1 MTSDVIEPDGKDWTW
16 VLREPCP
23 ECAFVAADVDPTTVG
38 PVIGTHVERWQR
50 VLARADVAVRP
61 QADRWSDLEYAC
73 HVRDVFSIFAGRVD
87 QMLAEDP
94 AHFANWDQDAAA
106 LENGYAHADPV
117 RVGEE
122 LAVEGR
128 ALSDTLARVGEGD
141 WARRGLRSNGSEFTT
156 ATLAQYLLH
165 DLEHHLVDVDG

>member
-23 ECAFVAADVDPTTVG
+23 ECAFVAADVDPATVG
-38 PVIGTHVERWQR
+38 SVIGTHVERWRR
-50 VLARADVAVRP
+50 VLVRADATVRP
-61 QADRWSDLEYAC
+61 RADRWSDLEYAF
-73 HVRDVFSIFAGRVD
+73 HVRDVFAVFAGRID
-87 QMLAEDP
+87 QMLSEDP

-106 LENGYAHADPV
+106 IEKGYAHADPV
-117 RVGEE
+117 VVAGE

-128 ALSDTLARVGEGD
+128 ALVDTLARVGEGD
-141 WARRGLRSNGSEFTT
+141 WQRRGLRSNGSEFTT

>member
-1 MTSDVIEPDGKDWTW
+1 MTTDVIEPDDKDWTW

-23 ECAFVAADVDPTTVG
+23 ECAFVAADVDPSCVG
-38 PVIGTHVERWQR
+38 AVIGTHVERWQR
-50 VLARADVAVRP
+50 VLARPGATTRAQV
-61 QADRWSDLEYAC
+61 DRWSDLEYAC
-73 HVRDVFSIFAGRVD
+73 HVRDVFRVFAGRID

-106 LENGYAHADPV
+106 LEHDYAHADPT
-117 RVGEE
+117 RVEVE

-128 ALSDTLARVGEGD
+128 RLTDSLSRVGDGD
-141 WARRGLRSNGSEFTT
+141 WQRRGLRSNGSEFTT

>member
-23 ECAFVAADVDPTTVG
+23 ECAFVAADVDPAGVG
-38 PVIGTHVERWQR
+38 AVVGTHVERWTR
-50 VLARADVAVRP
+50 VLARPDVTVRP

-73 HVRDVFSIFAGRVD
+73 HVRDVFTVFAGRID
-87 QMLAEDP
+87 QMVAEDP

-106 LENGYAHADPV
+106 LERDYAHAEPAQV
-117 RVGEE
+117 AGE
-122 LAVEGR
+122 LAVEARRLQDSLG
-128 ALSDTLARVGEGD
+128 RVGGGD
-141 WARRGLRSNGSEFTT
+141 WERRGLRSNGSAFTIG
-156 ATLAQYLLH
+156 TLAQYLLH